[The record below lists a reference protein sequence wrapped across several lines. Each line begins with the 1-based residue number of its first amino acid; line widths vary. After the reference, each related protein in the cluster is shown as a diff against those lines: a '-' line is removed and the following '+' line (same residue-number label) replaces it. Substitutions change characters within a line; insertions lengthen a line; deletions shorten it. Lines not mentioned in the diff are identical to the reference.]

1 MVMLAP
7 HRQKELQQLLRR
19 IQIPDQNINWEL
31 LDQALIHPSFSLTYN
46 NDGLEFFGDSVLRMV
61 VVTFL
66 RKVYFDRPVGDLAA
80 LRSYLVSDKVLAA
93 IANSYGFDRFLV
105 TSDSLRR
112 DPKTFQSRLA
122 NCFEAFLGAL
132 YLSTQDFS
140 LITPWLEPNLQ
151 KLSLTILSQPAFG
164 NSKAALQ
171 ELTQAHWH
179 ILPEYKSIPSPEPQI
194 FVTEVWIKDKCWGIG
209 RGNSIKSAQ
218 MDAAAMALPLLTE
231 SLDSDLN

>member
-1 MVMLAP
+1 MIAP
-7 HRQKELQQLLRR
+7 HRQKELQQLLKRV
-19 IQIPDQNINWEL
+19 QIPDSAVDWHL

-46 NDGLEFFGDSVLRMV
+46 NDVLEFFGDSVLRMV

-66 RKVYFDRPVGDLAA
+66 RQQYADRPIGDLAA

-93 IANSYGFDRFLV
+93 IANSYGIDRFLV

-112 DPKTFQSRLA
+112 DPKTLQSRLA

-132 YLSTQDFS
+132 YLSSHDFS
-140 LITPWLEPNLQ
+140 LVTPWLEPNLQ
-151 KLSLTILSQPAFG
+151 RLSINILAQPAFG

-179 ILPEYKSIPSPEPQI
+179 ILPEYRTIPCPEPQM
-194 FVTEVWIKDKCWGIG
+194 FAAEVWIQDKCWGVG
-209 RGNSIKSAQ
+209 KGNSIKAAQ
-218 MDAAAMALPLLTE
+218 MNAAKVALPTLE
-231 SLDSDLN
+231 KSLEQSPD